1 MNAYA
6 QERTSLQKPEERGVP
21 STANRASP
29 TGSDAIN
36 NRSRGEFFART
47 QIAHCVQARGVFQFG
62 IARSTLGCF
71 AE

>member
-6 QERTSLQKPEERGVP
+6 QERTALQKPEERGVP
-21 STANRASP
+21 STAGRTSP

-36 NRSRGEFFART
+36 NRSRGEFFSRT
-47 QIAHCVQARGVFQFG
+47 QIVYCVQPRRVFQFG
-62 IARSTLGCF
+62 IARSALGWF